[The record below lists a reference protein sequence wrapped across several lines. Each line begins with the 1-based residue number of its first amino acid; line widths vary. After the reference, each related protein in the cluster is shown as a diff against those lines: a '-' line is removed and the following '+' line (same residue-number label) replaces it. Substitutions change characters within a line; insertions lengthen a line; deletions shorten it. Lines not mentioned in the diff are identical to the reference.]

1 MPRRSLFPVVVA
13 LAACGGGGS
22 ATVSPQ
28 ASTEARLAA
37 ANVEIGPAATGV
49 DLEVDLVSVP
59 NQPPVLLQVAVELPA
74 GLALPATDRLH
85 AVAPLPDLAGDFK
98 DNRFVVV
105 AGDGHNVGAEPLA
118 VGPLFRLRV
127 VPATPRV
134 PGTYT
139 VRFTD
144 LRAASRDGEA
154 PVPVTTVPTS
164 VDVVVH

>member
-1 MPRRSLFPVVVA
+1 MRRRSLFPLVLA
-13 LAACGGGGS
+13 LAACGGGGG
-22 ATVSPQ
+22 ATVSQ
-28 ASTEARLAA
+28 HATAEARLAA

-49 DLEVDLVSVP
+49 DLEVTLASVP
-59 NQPPVLLQVAVELPA
+59 AQPPVLLQVAVELPA
-74 GLALPATDRLH
+74 GLALPETNRLH
-85 AVAPLPDLAGDFK
+85 AIAPLPDLDGDFAG
-98 DNRFVVV
+98 NRFVVV
-105 AGDGHNVGAEPLA
+105 AGDAHNVAPAPLA

-139 VRFTD
+139 VHFTE

-164 VDVVVH
+164 VDVVVR